1 MASELIVQ
9 TLKGPTSGAN
19 ANKVII
25 PSGQTLEINEGVAL
39 PSGTT
44 LPAGV
49 GGKLLQVVNTR
60 STTEDL
66 ASTTAVYPVASG
78 FKLSIT
84 PSSVSSK
91 ILVIFDLDTW
101 IDQNS
106 NANKIGKYGIR
117 LNSQSNTLVSEK
129 RISIRYYAGATNA
142 DYGSQTTMTYLD
154 SPNSTSPQEYEAV
167 LGRWSN
173 TYPNRVSINGGG
185 FGHSA
190 ITLMEIAG

>member
-1 MASELIVQ
+1 MSRARTI
-9 TLKGPTSGAN
+9 AN
-19 ANKVII
+19 FGDGLVTAD
-25 PSGQTLEINEGVAL
+25 L
-39 PSGTT
+39 PSDLGI
-44 LPAGV
+44 V
-49 GGKLLQVVNTR
+49 GGDLPTGSVLQVVNTR

-66 ASTTAVYPVASG
+66 AITTADYPVASG

-84 PSSVSSK
+84 PTSTSSK

-101 IDQNS
+101 IDQGS

-129 RISIRYYAGATNA
+129 RISIRYYAGTTPA

-167 LGRWSN
+167 LGRWTDS
-173 TYPNRVSINGGG
+173 YPNRVAINGGG